1 MVKAEA
7 KDHGYLNILV
17 ILDIEPTSF
26 SNLNMMVFDWKSKI
40 LRASPLFSHQVV
52 AKRRKDRSDK
62 TRGGTRWRVGP
73 RKRTVGYVEE
83 ADRAQRGQSGA
94 LRRCSRPGVRNA
106 GLGLPVPLQSI
117 E

>member
-1 MVKAEA
+1 M
-7 KDHGYLNILV
+7 
-17 ILDIEPTSF
+17 TSGVTGD
-26 SNLNMMVFDWKSKI
+26 L
-40 LRASPLFSHQVV
+40 SPLFSHQVV

-62 TRGGTRWRVGP
+62 TRDRGP

-106 GLGLPVPLQSI
+106 GLGLPVPL
-117 E
+117 